1 MTPTGYFLT
10 HLWLVPLFPLVTAAL
25 MLFIGRMLPRAAV
38 SFLCVGSVFLSFI
51 YALGAVVQLV
61 AAPAGDRVFQMVL
74 FEWVTPGVMPTSVG
88 LSSFVADW
96 GYLLDPLSSVMVLV
110 VTGVGFLIHVYSI
123 GYMGHEGGYYRFFGY
138 LNLFMFSMLTLVLAN
153 NLLLLFVGWEG
164 VGLCSYLLIGFYF
177 LKKSASDAGKKAFIV
192 NRVGDAGFLLGIFY
206 VATTFATIRFTSQGL
221 GDPTAFPGILQA
233 LAAMAHQ
240 GRLAYGAPVLT
251 TIALLLFVGATGK
264 SAQLPLYVWLPDAM
278 EGPTPVSALIHAA
291 TMVTAGVYMVARMNA
306 IYQLAP
312 VAMDLIAIAGALTAV
327 FAATIAL
334 AQTDIK
340 KVLAY
345 STISQLGYMFLALG
359 VGAFAA
365 GIFHLMTHA
374 FFKALLFLGAG
385 SVIHALS
392 GEQDLRKMGGLWNAI
407 PATSRPFLVAT
418 LAIAGMPPLAGFF
431 SKDEILGRTIARS
444 AMLDRYLALWG
455 IGLFTAGLTAFY
467 MFRLLNLTFF
477 GLSRIPPEVEHH
489 IHESPASMTVP
500 LAILALLSII
510 GGWVAL
516 PALWGAE
523 SPFEKFL
530 EPVLSGVIPE
540 TGGIQ
545 FARHP
550 LFIEFLLMSL
560 SVAVAGFGIWLAYR
574 LYLKV
579 PHLHSKVA
587 ASWPR
592 LHKLLV
598 RKYYVDELYDA
609 LFVNR
614 IKDLSISFAL
624 FDAKVID
631 GLGVDGSAS
640 LARILSRMS
649 MWWDK
654 WVVDGLVNFV
664 GKFTQLLSHPV
675 RMFQTGLF
683 SSYAMWI
690 LIGLA
695 ILLGYYS
702 HHMEVIVRS
711 LR

>member
-1 MTPTGYFLT
+1 
-10 HLWLVPLFPLVTAAL
+10 
-25 MLFIGRMLPRAAV
+25 
-38 SFLCVGSVFLSFI
+38 
-51 YALGAVVQLV
+51 
-61 AAPAGDRVFQMVL
+61 
-74 FEWVTPGVMPTSVG
+74 
-88 LSSFVADW
+88 
-96 GYLLDPLSSVMVLV
+96 
-110 VTGVGFLIHVYSI
+110 
-123 GYMGHEGGYYRFFGY
+123 
-138 LNLFMFSMLTLVLAN
+138 
-153 NLLLLFVGWEG
+153 
-164 VGLCSYLLIGFYF
+164 
-177 LKKSASDAGKKAFIV
+177 
-192 NRVGDAGFLLGIFY
+192 
-206 VATTFATIRFTSQGL
+206 
-221 GDPTAFPGILQA
+221 
-233 LAAMAHQ
+233 
-240 GRLAYGAPVLT
+240 
-251 TIALLLFVGATGK
+251 
-264 SAQLPLYVWLPDAM
+264 
-278 EGPTPVSALIHAA
+278 
-291 TMVTAGVYMVARMNA
+291 MVTAGVYMVARMNA

-312 VAMDLIAIAGALTAV
+312 VAMDIVAIIGALTAI
-327 FAATIAL
+327 FAATMAL

-392 GEQDLRKMGGLWNAI
+392 GEQDLRKMGGLWNSI
-407 PATSRPFLVAT
+407 PATSRPFLIAT

-444 AMLDRYLALWG
+444 AMLDRYLALWV

-489 IHESPASMTVP
+489 IHESPKSMTVP
-500 LAILALLSII
+500 LAILALLSIV
-510 GGWVAL
+510 GGWIAL
-516 PALWGAE
+516 PILWGAE
-523 SPFEKFL
+523 SPFEEFL

-540 TGGIQ
+540 TGAIQ
-545 FARHP
+545 FAHHP
-550 LFIEFLLMSL
+550 LFVGFFLMSV

-574 LYLKV
+574 LYLKF

-598 RKYYVDELYDA
+598 NKYYVDELYDA
-609 LFVNR
+609 IFVNR
-614 IKDLSISFAL
+614 IKDLSAAFAI

-640 LARILSRMS
+640 VTRILSRIS

-675 RMFQTGLF
+675 RMFQTGMF

-702 HHMEVIVRS
+702 HHMEVLVRN